1 MNKQEAYNILALLQ
15 ANYPDSLR
23 GMTKEAVQVKV
34 NLWADIFAE
43 EPFEL
48 VAAATKAF
56 MATDTNRFMPAV
68 GQIKEQ
74 IRRLQNPDELTE
86 QEAWNLISKALGN
99 GIYGSTEEFAK
110 LPPAVQKL
118 VGSPTALREWALLD
132 TVTAQS
138 VVASNFQRSYRAT
151 EAQEK
156 DRAKLPG
163 SVKQFISGVSEM
175 LRLED

>member
-1 MNKQEAYNILALLQ
+1 MNKQETYKILALLQ
-15 ANYPDSLR
+15 ANYPDSFR
-23 GMTKEAVQVKV
+23 GMTQEAVQVRV
-34 NLWADIFAE
+34 NLWTEMFSE
-43 EPFEL
+43 EPVEL
-48 VAAATKAF
+48 VTAAAKAF

-74 IRRLQNPDELTE
+74 IRRLQNPDEITE
-86 QEAWNLISKALGN
+86 QEAWNLISKALSN
-99 GIYGSTEEFAK
+99 GIYGSTEEFSK
-110 LPPAVQKL
+110 LPPVIQKL
-118 VGSPTALREWALLD
+118 VGSPAVLREWSMMD
-132 TVTAQS
+132 TATAQS

-156 DRAKLPG
+156 DLAKLPG

>member
-1 MNKQEAYNILALLQ
+1 MNKKEAYNILALLQ

-23 GMTKEAVQVKV
+23 GMTKDAVQVKV

-48 VAAATKAF
+48 VAAAAKAF
-56 MATDTNRFMPAV
+56 MATDTNGFMPAV

-74 IRRLQNPDELTE
+74 IRRLRNPDELTE

-118 VGSPTALREWALLD
+118 VGKPRRASGMGSDGHDHSAIYCRFQLPTQLSGYGSPRERPVQTAGLC
-132 TVTAQS
+132 
-138 VVASNFQRSYRAT
+138 
-151 EAQEK
+151 
-156 DRAKLPG
+156 
-163 SVKQFISGVSEM
+163 
-175 LRLED
+175 

>member
-1 MNKQEAYNILALLQ
+1 MNKQETYKILALLQ
-15 ANYPDSLR
+15 ANYPDSFR
-23 GMTKEAVQVKV
+23 GMTQEAVQFRV
-34 NLWADIFAE
+34 NLWAEMFSDD
-43 EPFEL
+43 PVEL
-48 VAAATKAF
+48 VAAAAKAF

-110 LPPAVQKL
+110 LPPAVKRL
-118 VGSPTALREWALLD
+118 VGSPAVLREWAMLD
-132 TVTAQS
+132 TATAQS

-156 DRAKLPG
+156 DRAKLPE
-163 SVKQFISGVSEM
+163 SVKQFISGVSKT

>member
-34 NLWADIFAE
+34 NLWAEIFHE

-74 IRRLQNPDELTE
+74 IRRMQNPDELTE
-86 QEAWNLISKALGN
+86 QEAWNLIFKALGN
-99 GIYGSTEEFAK
+99 GIYGSTEEFNK

-118 VGSPTALREWALLD
+118 VGSPTVLREWAMLD
-132 TVTAQS
+132 TATAQS

-151 EAQEK
+151 EAQAK
-156 DRAKLPG
+156 DQAKLPG
-163 SVKQFISGVSEM
+163 SVKQFISGVSET
-175 LRLED
+175 LCLKD

>member
-1 MNKQEAYNILALLQ
+1 MNKLETAEIMTLLQ
-15 ANYPDSLR
+15 SIYPDSFR
-23 GMTKEAVQVKV
+23 GMTNDAAKLRVAIWQKTFDDDPAPLVQAAVQ
-34 NLWADIFAE
+34 AYI
-43 EPFEL
+43 
-48 VAAATKAF
+48 
-56 MATDTNRFMPAV
+56 ATDTKGFAPV
-68 GQIKEQ
+68 PGQIKEQ
-74 IRRLQNPDELTE
+74 IVRLQNPDELTG
-86 QEAWNLISKALGN
+86 QEAWNLIAKALSN

-118 VGSPTALREWALLD
+118 VGSPAVLREWAMPD
-132 TVTAQS
+132 TATAQS

-163 SVKQFISGVSEM
+163 SVKQFISGVSEK